1 MRAVC
6 MFLLSVGAKILGR
19 SYDLLTALALSAIL
33 LLLDSP
39 AYLYSSSFLL
49 SFGAVVGLGAV
60 SPYLL
65 EITGAKKKLTKSL
78 LSSFSVQLATLPVM
92 LVFFGEVSVAGILLN
107 LFVLPTV
114 GGVLIS
120 GLISCILG
128 LFQPGSGSDRRP
140 CRGEPS
146 CFFMNRAV
154 YWRESCLSVPGW
166 EGCRKSGRALSIT
179 GA

>member
-1 MRAVC
+1 MLSLVVMIQYGLLTGGSVSAMRAVC

-65 EITGAKKKLTKSL
+65 EITG
-78 LSSFSVQLATLPVM
+78 Q
-92 LVFFGEVSVAGILLN
+92 
-107 LFVLPTV
+107 
-114 GGVLIS
+114 
-120 GLISCILG
+120 
-128 LFQPGSGSDRRP
+128 
-140 CRGEPS
+140 
-146 CFFMNRAV
+146 
-154 YWRESCLSVPGW
+154 
-166 EGCRKSGRALSIT
+166 RKN
-179 GA
+179 